1 MNDYDKAL
9 QRAKKALEMK
19 SASTAD
25 MMKYIF
31 PEIFLNES
39 ELTRRDIIKFLENCR
54 DTTESAEVA
63 RNCSKWVRWLEEKAV
78 SEWNEGFDRTLEQI
92 ARCIDY
98 TEYHAEGLNIEN
110 YDPLYGFLKYV
121 KKKLS

>member
-9 QRAKKALEMK
+9 QRAKEVVNMKIPTSAMLE
-19 SASTAD
+19 
-25 MMKYIF
+25 YIF

-39 ELTRRDIIKFLENCR
+39 ELTRRGIIKFLENCR

-63 RNCSKWVRWLEEKAV
+63 RNCSKWVRWLEEKV
-78 SEWNEGFDRTLEQI
+78 VCEWNDNSDRLLGNLVK
-92 ARCIDY
+92 CIDY
-98 TEYHAEGLNIEN
+98 AERHAEDLDIQY
-110 YDPLYGFLKYV
+110 YDELYNFLKYI

>member
-9 QRAKKALEMK
+9 QRAKEAITMK
-19 SASTAD
+19 IPTAD
-25 MMKYIF
+25 MFEYVF
-31 PEIFLNES
+31 PEMFLNES
-39 ELTRRDIIKFLENCR
+39 EMTRRHIIKFLENCR

-63 RNCSKWVRWLEEKAV
+63 RNCSKWVKWLEEKAV
-78 SEWNEGFDRTLEQI
+78 SEWNEGFDRALEQI

-98 TEYHAEGLNIEN
+98 AEYHAEGLIEN

-121 KKKLS
+121 KRKLS